1 MPFADVIDSCGH
13 PTPRA
18 RVFLTLPPSPF
29 QIEFIANTIIFVLA
43 GLIIGNNFLALDDI
57 GGKEWGY
64 LVVLY
69 IFVYLIRLTIVSL
82 FYPLLMRL
90 GYGLSM
96 KEGAVVVHG
105 GLRGAVGLAL
115 AIRVQEMS
123 LQGYQDGLD
132 YDLTKNDGNRILFF
146 VGGIAVLTLLVQA
159 TTTEALMRR
168 MGMFV
173 LSMGTKR
180 TQEETMVSLQDKA
193 FETYKDNY
201 SDPFI
206 GEAIPAIVARLVPN
220 ISISELVTVSEN
232 SDGDGEKNSGA
243 RATVHETEEYAEL
256 RGRLA
261 RVNSV
266 QLHEDAKKPEASP
279 SPSKLSR
286 KMSAKLVRAE
296 TIQEPSTGEKTMSDR
311 RTAILTEEDLLSF
324 GAPSW
329 LTLEAIRP
337 YLADLEVRF
346 LNGVLSAYKKM
357 REKNIITSRT
367 ELILHQRYV
376 NLPPP
381 HTETTEWT
389 WHKILNRRRGAPW
402 ERSWTMCALASLV
415 ADDNIRFFCPP
426 ASHFLR
432 TRTKCQHRP
441 RPRYTRN
448 GK

>member
-180 TQEETMVSLQDKA
+180 TSLGSRS
-193 FETYKDNY
+193 TCMPP
-201 SDPFI
+201 S
-206 GEAIPAIVARLVPN
+206 VPSSAM
-220 ISISELVTVSEN
+220 IFSFTASPWPVV
-232 SDGDGEKNSGA
+232 KNS
-243 RATVHETEEYAEL
+243 
-256 RGRLA
+256 
-261 RVNSV
+261 
-266 QLHEDAKKPEASP
+266 
-279 SPSKLSR
+279 
-286 KMSAKLVRAE
+286 
-296 TIQEPSTGEKTMSDR
+296 TGS
-311 RTAILTEEDLLSF
+311 SF
-324 GAPSW
+324 GDASSLPMK
-329 LTLEAIRP
+329 EAASRSSSQTSGISTASR
-337 YLADLEVRF
+337 AAEIQA
-346 LNGVLSAYKKM
+346 LS
-357 REKNIITSRT
+357 
-367 ELILHQRYV
+367 
-376 NLPPP
+376 
-381 HTETTEWT
+381 
-389 WHKILNRRRGAPW
+389 
-402 ERSWTMCALASLV
+402 
-415 ADDNIRFFCPP
+415 
-426 ASHFLR
+426 
-432 TRTKCQHRP
+432 
-441 RPRYTRN
+441 
-448 GK
+448 

>member
-1 MPFADVIDSCGH
+1 MPLADVIDSCEH

-18 RVFLTLPPSPF
+18 RTFPTLPPSPF

-123 LQGYQDGLD
+123 LQGYQDGSD

-180 TQEETMVSLQDKA
+180 TQEETLVLLQDKA
-193 FETYKDNY
+193 FETYRDNY

-206 GEAIPAIVARLVPN
+206 GEAIPAIVARLVPK

-232 SDGDGEKNSGA
+232 SNSDGEKNSGA
-243 RATVHETEEYAEL
+243 QTTVHETEEYAEL

-337 YLADLEVRF
+337 YLADLEIRF

-376 NLPPP
+376 NPLPPP
-381 HTETTEWT
+381 HTQRQ
-389 WHKILNRRRGAPW
+389 LNGLGIKYGTAAAVRRGSAAGP
-402 ERSWTMCALASLV
+402 CL
-415 ADDNIRFFCPP
+415 IRRGC
-426 ASHFLR
+426 
-432 TRTKCQHRP
+432 
-441 RPRYTRN
+441 
-448 GK
+448 